1 LATGNA
7 EVTGAVYGDPG
18 TAAASTLTPPTYIHT
33 IARDADADEQRDTS
47 AGPFGVAKLTAA
59 TTASFAHEGAS
70 LDPGSVYMF
79 KRPYQEA
86 PHVSN
91 LGAGHRKLRQSS
103 SQKQQ
108 HFCRN
113 LQIHSKKANHKLQ
126 IENSAYSDYK
136 YAASRSVSQSRS
148 ANKPTRALNRGRSD
162 LDGEVPPTDKY
173 CYKDLTFYLLQHT
186 GSSFTNARN
195 QGTADYPYTNQTGA
209 ADLRASSKKRLAG
222 SMSGSCLPAGADM
235 LFQDAKL
242 LGTDSQLFSNASRVY
257 SNHTTTNGKG

>member
-1 LATGNA
+1 
-7 EVTGAVYGDPG
+7 
-18 TAAASTLTPPTYIHT
+18 
-33 IARDADADEQRDTS
+33 
-47 AGPFGVAKLTAA
+47 
-59 TTASFAHEGAS
+59 
-70 LDPGSVYMF
+70 MF

-91 LGAGHRKLRQSS
+91 LGSGHRKLRQSS

-108 HFCRN
+108 HLYRN
-113 LQIHSKKANHKLQ
+113 LQIHSKKANNKLQ

-186 GSSFTNARN
+186 GSSFANARN
-195 QGTADYPYTNQTGA
+195 QGAADYPYANQAGA

-222 SMSGSCLPAGADM
+222 SMSGSYLPAGTDM
-235 LFQDAKL
+235 LSQDAKL